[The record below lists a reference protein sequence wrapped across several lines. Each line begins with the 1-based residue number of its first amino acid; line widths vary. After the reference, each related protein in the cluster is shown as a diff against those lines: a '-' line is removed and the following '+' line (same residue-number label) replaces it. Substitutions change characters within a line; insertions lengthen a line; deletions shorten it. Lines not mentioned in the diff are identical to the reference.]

1 MPSLVT
7 CLTRVIKNRLSTV
20 FIALLVAGLADRAE
34 AADLIASVKDTS
46 DKPVANAVVVVHAL
60 ANKTPLPASAAAV
73 VIDQID
79 KEFVPMVKPILVG
92 TAVHF
97 PNKDNI
103 RHHVY
108 SFSDTKTFELQFYT
122 GTPSKPIVFDKPGVA
137 ILGCNIHDWMRGY
150 LYVVDTPYFGKT
162 DADGKLTI
170 AGLPPG
176 RYTAKV
182 WHYRMKQKEETT
194 VQTLNVAKA
203 VNVESS
209 WTLQLRSDFRPPR
222 PHIDSPYYN
231 SE

>member
-1 MPSLVT
+1 MKS
-7 CLTRVIKNRLSTV
+7 RLSTV
-20 FIALLVAGLADRAE
+20 FIVLLTACLAGRAE
-34 AADLIASVKDTS
+34 AAELIATVKES
-46 DKPVANAVVVVHAL
+46 SGKPVANAVVVVHAL
-60 ANKTPLPASAAAV
+60 GNKAPLPASAATV
-73 VIDQID
+73 VVDQID
-79 KEFVPMVKPILVG
+79 KEFVPMVKPVALG

-108 SFSDTKTFELQFYT
+108 SFSDTKRFELPLYT

-137 ILGCNIHDWMRGY
+137 VLGCNIHDWMRGY
-150 LYVVDTPYFGKT
+150 LYVADTPYFGKT

-170 AGLPPG
+170 ASLPPG

-203 VNVESS
+203 VSVESS
-209 WTLQLRSDFRPPR
+209 WTLQLRPDFRPPR
-222 PHIDSPYYN
+222 PHTDSPYYN
-231 SE
+231 NE